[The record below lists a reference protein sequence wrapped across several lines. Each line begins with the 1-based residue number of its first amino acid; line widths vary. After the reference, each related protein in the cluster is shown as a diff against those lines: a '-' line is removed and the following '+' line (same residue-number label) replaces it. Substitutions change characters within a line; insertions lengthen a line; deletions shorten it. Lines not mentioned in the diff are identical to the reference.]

1 MKKNIYKILA
11 TTLALTI
18 MAASPMATINS
29 YALGFNGDSEGHDD
43 SGNNLSADRWDW
55 MDSSPS
61 NSGSSSDSS
70 SSYSEPS
77 YSEPSYSEP
86 SHSGGSSDS
95 GSSDSGSSDSGSSTV
110 SAPKKNPN
118 DMVVRVTDGQLFRI
132 IMSTDHIS
140 YQVLHCGISRV
151 SFEAVDADGNAVKYS
166 TVKLEKGEDGLWY
179 INTKF
184 AEGVDT
190 EGFNVAVTDGDA
202 SYLANTLGVSGIK
215 INGTVVLSTVPATD
229 AK

>member
-18 MAASPMATINS
+18 MAASPMASINS
-29 YALGFNGDSEGHDD
+29 YALGFNADAGHDNGGSD
-43 SGNNLSADRWDW
+43 KLPDNYWDW
-55 MDSSPS
+55 SDS
-61 NSGSSSDSS
+61 SSSDSS

-77 YSEPSYSEP
+77 YSESSYSEP
-86 SHSGGSSDS
+86 SHSG

-132 IMSTDHIS
+132 IMSTDHTS

-151 SFEAVDADGNAVKYS
+151 SFEAVNADGNAVKYS

-215 INGTVVLSTVPATD
+215 INGTVALSTVPATD

>member
-18 MAASPMATINS
+18 MAASPMASINS
-29 YALGFNGDSEGHDD
+29 YALGFNADAGYDD
-43 SGNNLSADRWDW
+43 GGIKGAMPDNYWDW
-55 MDSSPS
+55 MDS
-61 NSGSSSDSS
+61 SSSDSS

-132 IMSTDHIS
+132 IMSTDHTS

-151 SFEAVDADGNAVKYS
+151 SFEAVDADGNTVKYS

-190 EGFNVAVTDGDA
+190 EGFNVTVTDGNA